1 MPDKKHHHIP
11 DPIEFT
17 HEIAEETKEITHEI
31 AEGISHLYCPL
42 DFKHPHSLKY
52 MSHHLHDLIESRLWL
67 KILLGMFLGVAVGLL
82 LGPFGGFVEPGM
94 AEVIGEWIAL
104 PGYIFLGLLK
114 MIVIPLVLASIILG
128 IASSESMADLK
139 KTGLSTALYFI
150 VTTAIATCIGLG
162 MALFIK
168 PGQYIGGELL
178 QAAMEGETPS
188 AAQDMEFSL
197 SIGDLPSKIGG
208 LLPTNPLDAMVQG
221 EMLQVVIIA
230 IIVGV
235 ALVSLSRR
243 LAVPLIHLLN
253 SVQAICMTVVKW
265 SMALA
270 PVAVFGLLTKFT
282 IMLGIDALVGMAVY
296 VATVLASLGLLMGM
310 NLIIISVLA
319 RKNPFDFLKAVWDV
333 LLLAFSTS
341 SSAAVM
347 PVSIKTA
354 EEKLGVRPS
363 ISQFVI
369 PLGATVNMNGTA
381 LYQGVATVF
390 LAEVFGV
397 HLGLGQLV
405 LVMVMAVAA
414 AIGTP
419 SIPGVGIVILAM
431 ILSSVGIPTTGIALI
446 MGVDRIL
453 DMTRTAVNVAG
464 DLVTC
469 TVMDRFI
476 GAKVGGEGLEGAE
489 GTACILPDDEDPKFK
504 KGKTEKGTPEPVGA
518 GASEEE

>member
-1 MPDKKHHHIP
+1 MPNKKHYHIP
-11 DPIEFT
+11 GPIEIT
-17 HEIAEETKEITHEI
+17 HGIAEETKEITHEI
-31 AEGISHLYCPL
+31 AEGITHLYCPVNL
-42 DFKHPHSLKY
+42 KRPPSLKN
-52 MSHHLHDLIESRLWL
+52 MSHHLHELMEKRLWL

-128 IASSESMADLK
+128 VASSESMADLK

-162 MALFIK
+162 MALFIR
-168 PGQYIGGELL
+168 PGQYISGELL
-178 QAAMEGETPS
+178 QAAMEGEAPS
-188 AAQDMEFSL
+188 TAQDMDFSL

-208 LLPTNPLDAMVQG
+208 LLPANPLDAMVQG

-230 IIVGV
+230 IIIGV

-243 LAVPLIHLLN
+243 QAAPMIHLLN

-270 PVAVFGLLTKFT
+270 PIAVFGLLTKFT

-296 VATVLASLGLLMGM
+296 VATVLASLALLMGM
-310 NLIIISVLA
+310 NLIIIAVLA
-319 RKNPFDFLKAVWDV
+319 RKNPFEFLGAVKDV

-390 LAEVFGV
+390 LAEVFGI
-397 HLGLGQLV
+397 HLGIGQLV

-476 GAKVGGEGLEGAE
+476 GGKVGGEGLEGAE
-489 GTACILPDDEDPKFK
+489 GTACVIGNEEDPKFK
-504 KGKTEKGTPEPVGA
+504 KGKPGPAFA
-518 GASEEE
+518 GVSEEE

>member
-11 DPIEFT
+11 GPIEIT

-31 AEGISHLYCPL
+31 AEGITHLYCPVNL
-42 DFKHPHSLKY
+42 RRPPSLKN
-52 MSHHLHDLIESRLWL
+52 MSHHLHELIESRLWL

-82 LGPFGGFVEPGM
+82 LGPFGGFVEPET

-128 IASSESMADLK
+128 VASSESMADLK

-162 MALFIK
+162 MALFIR
-168 PGQYIGGELL
+168 PGQYISGELL
-178 QAAMEGETPS
+178 QAAMEGEAPS
-188 AAQDMEFSL
+188 TAQDMDFSL

-208 LLPTNPLDAMVQG
+208 LLPANPLDAMVQG

-230 IIVGV
+230 IIIGV

-243 LAVPLIHLLN
+243 QAAPMIHLLN

-270 PVAVFGLLTKFT
+270 PIAVFGLLTKFT

-296 VATVLASLGLLMGM
+296 VATVLASLALLMGM
-310 NLIIISVLA
+310 NLIIIAVLA
-319 RKNPFDFLKAVWDV
+319 RKNPFEFLGAVKDV

-390 LAEVFGV
+390 LAEVFGI
-397 HLGLGQLV
+397 HLGFGQLV

-476 GAKVGGEGLEGAE
+476 GGKVGKGEGLEGAE
-489 GTACILPDDEDPKFK
+489 GTACILGDGDDPKFK
-504 KGKTEKGTPEPVGA
+504 REKPEPVGT

>member
-11 DPIEFT
+11 DPMEIT

-31 AEGISHLYCPL
+31 AEGISRLYCPL
-42 DFKHPHSLKY
+42 DFNHPHSLKY
-52 MSHHLHDLIESRLWL
+52 MSHHLHELMEKRLWL

-82 LGPFGGFVEPGM
+82 LGPFGGFVEPEM

-128 IASSESMADLK
+128 VASSESMADLK

-162 MALFIK
+162 MALFIR

-178 QAAMEGETPS
+178 QAAMEGEAPS
-188 AAQDMEFSL
+188 VAQDMDFSL
-197 SIGDLPSKIGG
+197 SLGDLPSKIGG
-208 LLPTNPLDAMVQG
+208 LLPSNPLDAMVQG

-243 LAVPLIHLLN
+243 QAVPLIHLLN

-390 LAEVFGV
+390 LAEVFGI
-397 HLGLGQLV
+397 HLGFGQLV

-453 DMTRTAVNVAG
+453 DMTRTSVNVAG

-476 GAKVGGEGLEGAE
+476 GGKGGKGEGLEGAE
-489 GTACILPDDEDPKFK
+489 GTACVLGDGEDPKFK
-504 KGKTEKGTPEPVGA
+504 RGKPEPAGA

>member
-11 DPIEFT
+11 GPIEIT

-31 AEGISHLYCPL
+31 AEGITHLYCPVNL
-42 DFKHPHSLKY
+42 RRPPSLKN
-52 MSHHLHDLIESRLWL
+52 MSHHLHELIESRLWL

-82 LGPFGGFVEPGM
+82 LGPFGGFVDPGM

-128 IASSESMADLK
+128 VASSESMADLK

-162 MALFIK
+162 MALSIR

-178 QAAMEGETPS
+178 QAAIEGEAPS
-188 AAQDMEFSL
+188 AAQDMDFSL
-197 SIGDLPSKIGG
+197 SLGDLPSKIGG
-208 LLPTNPLDAMVQG
+208 LLPANPLDAMVQG

-243 LAVPLIHLLN
+243 QAAPLIHLLN

-270 PVAVFGLLTKFT
+270 PIAVFGLLTKFT

-319 RKNPFDFLKAVWDV
+319 RKNPFDFLSAVRDV

-390 LAEVFGV
+390 LAEVFGI

-453 DMTRTAVNVAG
+453 DMTRTSVNVAG

-476 GAKVGGEGLEGAE
+476 GAKVGKGDGLEGAE
-489 GTACILPDDEDPKFK
+489 GTACVLGDGDDPKFK
-504 KGKTEKGTPEPVGA
+504 RGKPEPAGA